1 MRISIAILLSLIAI
15 PCSAT
20 QTWVSVSDKSYIKF
34 IAKYDDAAFEGQ
46 FKEFNSQFNFNANNI
61 TRSKLTSEINVTSV
75 DTQSR
80 DRDQA
85 LAENDWFYFSK
96 FPQATF
102 SSVSVNKVNEQLLE
116 VRGLLTIREQKKEI
130 TFPMQWKALNDHQ
143 RQAHATILL
152 DRRDYNIGIGEWL
165 EDETI
170 GFDVEV
176 VFSITYEMA
185 N

>member
-1 MRISIAILLSLIAI
+1 MRVFFTFVFSFIAM

-20 QTWVSVSDKSYIKF
+20 QTWISIDDQSYIKF
-34 IAKYDDAAFEGQ
+34 IAKYDDAAFEGH
-46 FKEFNSQFNFNANNI
+46 FKEFSSQFKFNSSDINSS
-61 TRSKLTSEINVTSV
+61 RLTSVIEVTSV

-80 DRDQA
+80 DRDQT

-102 SSVSVNKVNEQLLE
+102 SSLSISKINEQLFE
-116 VRGLLTIREQKKEI
+116 VSGLLSIREQKKEI
-130 TFPMQWKALNDHQ
+130 TFPMRWEPLNNHQ
-143 RQAHATILL
+143 RHAHARITL
-152 DRRDYNIGIGEWL
+152 DRRDYNVGIGEWFD
-165 EDETI
+165 DETI

-176 VFSITYEMA
+176 IFSITYQMD